1 MHIPEE
7 SSESNARRASYRHT
21 IPLII
26 IIALLLIAAVV
37 VQQLLIPPSFGEKGY
52 YRADAVEEAQQFPV
66 KHIGEEACNECH
78 DDIVALHQ
86 KDAHAAVP
94 CESCHG
100 PGNEH
105 AKAEGDVA
113 LTIPK
118 GKEPCLVCHRLLAAR
133 PSAFP
138 QITWQDHFKFVGVK
152 DLSIACMECHSPHEP
167 LFMDRDLRTARLH
180 PLIQRCRDCHIGRL
194 ESNLE
199 KPKDHPAIFECSYCH
214 KQIVDDFADREH
226 AEIQCTTCHIF
237 IKESDFAGRIIRD
250 SDPRFCLLCHRKAD
264 FRSSDAP
271 PGIEWPGHLD
281 DVSTGPE
288 DRKKRCIDCHR
299 DRIHMMTEGGQGNE

>member
-1 MHIPEE
+1 MNINEKAG
-7 SSESNARRASYRHT
+7 NGATQKTSYRHT
-21 IPLII
+21 FRLAVLII
-26 IIALLLIAAVV
+26 IFILAALLVRQALIPETFGLEGSYRAAAVN
-37 VQQLLIPPSFGEKGY
+37 
-52 YRADAVEEAQQFPV
+52 EAREFPIR
-66 KHIGEEACNECH
+66 HIGEKACIECH
-78 DDIVALHQ
+78 DDIASLHD

-100 PGNEH
+100 PGSDH
-105 AKAEGDVA
+105 AQAEGDVA
-113 LTIPK
+113 LTIPQ

-152 DLSIACMECHSPHEP
+152 DLSITCIECHSPHEP
-167 LFMDRDLRTARLH
+167 FFMDRDLRTARLH

-194 ESNLE
+194 DSNLQ

-237 IKESDFAGRIIRD
+237 IKESDFAGRIVRD

-281 DVSTGPE
+281 DVSMGPE

-299 DRIHMMTEGGQGNE
+299 DRIHMTTEGGHNNE